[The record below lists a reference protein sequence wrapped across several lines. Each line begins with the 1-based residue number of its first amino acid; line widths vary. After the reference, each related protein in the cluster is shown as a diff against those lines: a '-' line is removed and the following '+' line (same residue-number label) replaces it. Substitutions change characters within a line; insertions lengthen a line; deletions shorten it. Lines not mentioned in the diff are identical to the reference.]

1 MKTLIITALV
11 AFPLFF
17 SAQTTERESVDSHEV
32 RKGFYGNLNINS
44 ISPFHETYNFGL
56 GGGMHFAENFH
67 VGLTYLGGKGETK
80 DIVSQH
86 LLDLD
91 KTNLAGVK
99 YKSFGI
105 ELGYEIPLHK
115 HFSIMP
121 YFNQSTTSYK
131 YTLAKG
137 EMTNENTKDNF
148 LNTLIGAKFFF
159 VANENLRLGLNLSYG
174 MANGVTLFQTN
185 SANLTGLNAGLT
197 LQYNHFF
204 PKW

>member
-1 MKTLIITALV
+1 MKTLIITALI

-17 SAQTTERESVDSHEV
+17 SAQTLDRESVDSHEV

-44 ISPFHETYNFGL
+44 ISPFDETYNFGL
-56 GGGMHFAENFH
+56 GGGMHFSENFH
-67 VGLTYLGGKGETK
+67 IGLTYLGGKGQTGRV
-80 DIVSQH
+80 VSDS
-86 LLDLD
+86 LLAIDENRLADL
-91 KTNLAGVK
+91 K

-105 ELGYEIPLHK
+105 ELGYEIPLHQ

-121 YFNQSTTSYK
+121 YFNQSTTK
-131 YTLAKG
+131 YEYEVLPGVDRAKA
-137 EMTNENTKDNF
+137 KDNF

-174 MANGVTLFQTN
+174 MANGVNLYQTK
-185 SANLTGLNAGLT
+185 SADLTGLNAGLT
-197 LQYNHFF
+197 LQYNHFL